1 MTLLNW
7 VAVVIVILTIAA
19 LIKRYE
25 TRLVLFTAGLVLCC
39 VSMQPMTAFN
49 AFAKSMT
56 NGGLIMAICASM
68 GFAYVSSYTKCD
80 QHLVH
85 LLSKPIR
92 GLGIFLVPICTAVTM
107 IINIAIPSASGCAAA
122 VGSTLIPVMLRA
134 GISPAAAAASVM
146 MGTYGGVLSP
156 GSAHNVYIAK
166 ISNMEIMDFIALH
179 TPYSLVLYVI
189 GIVGILV
196 MCIIFKDKGAAT
208 DDIQVNVDHKQ
219 EEIERPNIIYAM
231 VPLLPI
237 VILVLG
243 NSVLPVIK
251 MGVAQAMVLGAVL
264 CLLIT
269 RANPQEF
276 SKTFFGGLG
285 KGYGNILG
293 IIIAA
298 GVFAAGLRAAG
309 LIDTF
314 IALLREANDI
324 ARWGGSL
331 GPWFLGTITGS
342 GDAATF
348 AFNEAVTPHAA
359 SFGMDIPHLGAL
371 AFLSGA
377 LGRTSSPIAGA
388 MMVVAGIAMAN
399 PVEVAKRTIVP
410 CFIGVIVL
418 AFIIV

>member
-7 VAVVIVILTIAA
+7 VAVVVVILTIAA

-39 VSMQPMTAFN
+39 VSLQPMTAFN

-179 TPYSLVLYVI
+179 TPYSLVLYAI

-219 EEIERPNIIYAM
+219 EEIEHPNVIYAM

-418 AFIIV
+418 ALIIV

>member
-7 VAVVIVILTIAA
+7 VAVIVVILTIAA

-25 TRLVLFTAGLVLCC
+25 TRLVLFTAGLILCC
-39 VSMQPMTAFN
+39 VSLQPMTAFN

-68 GFAYVSSYTKCD
+68 GFAYVSSYTRCD

-92 GLGIFLVPICTAVTM
+92 GLGIFLVPICTFVTM
-107 IINIAIPSASGCAAA
+107 VINIAIPSASGCAAA

-134 GISPAAAAASVM
+134 GIRPAMAAASVM
-146 MGTYGGVLSP
+146 MGTAGGVFSP
-156 GSAHNVYIAK
+156 GSAHNAYIAK
-166 ISNMEIMDFIALH
+166 ISNMEIMDLIALH
-179 TPYSLVLYVI
+179 TPYSLVLWVV
-189 GIVGILV
+189 GIVGIFV
-196 MCIIFKDKGAAT
+196 MAIIFKDKGEAT
-208 DDIQVNVDHKQ
+208 DNIQVNIEHKQ
-219 EEIERPNIIYAM
+219 EEIVRPNVIFAL

-243 NSVLPVIK
+243 NTVVPQIK
-251 MGVAQAMVLGAVL
+251 MGVAQAMVLGAIFS
-264 CLLIT
+264 LLIT
-269 RANPQEF
+269 RANPQDF
-276 SKTFFGGLG
+276 SKTFFNGLG

-314 IALLREANDI
+314 IALLRESNDI

-359 SFGMDIPHLGAL
+359 SFGMDIPHLGSL
-371 AFLSGA
+371 AFLSGT

-399 PVEVAKRTIVP
+399 PIEVAKRTIVP
-410 CFIGVIVL
+410 CFIGVIIL
-418 AFIIV
+418 AMIIV

>member
-7 VAVVIVILTIAA
+7 VAVVVVILTIAA

-179 TPYSLVLYVI
+179 TPYSLVLYAI

-208 DDIQVNVDHKQ
+208 DNIQVNVDHKQ

-410 CFIGVIVL
+410 CFIGVVVL
-418 AFIIV
+418 AIIIV

>member
-7 VAVVIVILTIAA
+7 LAVVVVILTIAA

-25 TRLVLFTAGLVLCC
+25 TRLVLFTAGLVLCLM
-39 VSMQPMTAFN
+39 SLQPMDAFN
-49 AFAKSMT
+49 GFAKSMT
-56 NGGLIMAICASM
+56 NSGLIMGICASM

-80 QHLVH
+80 QHLVA

-92 GLGIFLVPICTAVTM
+92 GLGIFLIPVCTAVTM
-107 IINIAIPSASGCAAA
+107 FVNVAIPSASGCAAA

-134 GISPAAAAASVM
+134 GIRPAAAAAAVM
-146 MGTYGGVLSP
+146 MGTYGGVISP

-166 ISNMEIMDFIALH
+166 ISNMEIMDLIALH
-179 TPYSLVLYVI
+179 LPFSCVIYAI

-196 MCIIFKDKGAAT
+196 MCLIFRDKGEAT
-208 DDIQVNVDHKQ
+208 DNIQISTEHEQ
-219 EEIERPNIIYAM
+219 IHIERPNPIYAF
-231 VPLLPI
+231 VPLIPI

-243 NSVLPVIK
+243 NTCVPIIK

-264 CLLIT
+264 TLIIT
-269 RANPQEF
+269 RVNPQDF
-276 SKTFFGGLG
+276 SKSFFNGMG

-298 GVFAAGLRAAG
+298 GVFAQGLRSAG

-314 IALLREANDI
+314 IAVLRESNDI

-359 SFGMDIPHLGAL
+359 SFGMDVPHLGAL
-371 AFLSGA
+371 AFLAGA

-388 MMVVAGIAMAN
+388 MVIVAGIAMAN
-399 PVEVAKRTIVP
+399 PIEVAKRTIVP
-410 CFIGVIVL
+410 CFISTVVL
-418 AFIIV
+418 ALIIV

>member
-7 VAVVIVILTIAA
+7 LAVVVVILTIAA

-25 TRLVLFTAGLVLCC
+25 TRLVLFTAGLVLCLM
-39 VSMQPMTAFN
+39 SLQPMDAFN
-49 AFAKSMT
+49 GFAKSMT
-56 NGGLIMAICASM
+56 NSGLIMGICASM

-80 QHLVH
+80 QHLVA

-92 GLGIFLVPICTAVTM
+92 GLGIFLIPVCTAVTM
-107 IINIAIPSASGCAAA
+107 FVNVAIPSASGCAAA

-134 GISPAAAAASVM
+134 GIRPAAAAAAVM
-146 MGTYGGVLSP
+146 MGTYGGVISP

-179 TPYSLVLYVI
+179 LPFSCVIYAI

-196 MCIIFKDKGAAT
+196 MCLIFRDKGEAT
-208 DDIQVNVDHKQ
+208 DNIQISTEHEQ
-219 EEIERPNIIYAM
+219 IPIERPNPIYAF
-231 VPLLPI
+231 VPLIPI

-243 NSVLPVIK
+243 NTCVPIIK

-264 CLLIT
+264 TLIIT
-269 RANPQEF
+269 RVNPQDF
-276 SKTFFGGLG
+276 SKSFFNGMG

-298 GVFAAGLRAAG
+298 GVFAQGLRSAG

-314 IALLREANDI
+314 IAVLRESNDI

-359 SFGMDIPHLGAL
+359 SFGMDVPHLGAL
-371 AFLSGA
+371 AFLAGA

-388 MMVVAGIAMAN
+388 MVIVAGIAMAN
-399 PVEVAKRTIVP
+399 PIEVAKRTIVP
-410 CFIGVIVL
+410 CFISTVVL
-418 AFIIV
+418 ALIIV

>member
-7 VAVVIVILTIAA
+7 VAVVVVILTIAA

-39 VSMQPMTAFN
+39 VSLQPMTAFN

-179 TPYSLVLYVI
+179 TPFSLVLYAI

-196 MCIIFKDKGAAT
+196 MCIIFKDKGQAT
-208 DDIQVNVDHKQ
+208 DNIQVNVDSKQ
-219 EEIERPNIIYAM
+219 EEIEHPNVIYAM

-251 MGVAQAMVLGAVL
+251 MGVAQAMVLGAIL

-269 RANPQEF
+269 RANPQQF
-276 SKTFFGGLG
+276 SKTFFNGLG

-324 ARWGGSL
+324 ARWGGSI

-410 CFIGVIVL
+410 CFIGVVVL

>member
-7 VAVVIVILTIAA
+7 VAVVVVILTIAA

-39 VSMQPMTAFN
+39 VSLQPMTAFN

-179 TPYSLVLYVI
+179 TPFSLVLYAI

-196 MCIIFKDKGAAT
+196 MCIIFKDKGEAT
-208 DDIQVNVDHKQ
+208 DNIQVNVDSKQ
-219 EEIERPNIIYAM
+219 EEIEHPNVIYAM

-251 MGVAQAMVLGAVL
+251 MGVAQAMVLGAIL

-269 RANPQEF
+269 RANPQQF
-276 SKTFFGGLG
+276 SKTFFNGLG

-324 ARWGGSL
+324 ARWGGSI

-418 AFIIV
+418 AIIIV

>member
-7 VAVVIVILTIAA
+7 VAVVVVILTIAA

-39 VSMQPMTAFN
+39 VSLQPMTAFN

-179 TPYSLVLYVI
+179 TPFSLVLYAI

-196 MCIIFKDKGAAT
+196 MCIIFKDKGEAT
-208 DDIQVNVDHKQ
+208 DNIQVNVDSKQ
-219 EEIERPNIIYAM
+219 EEIEHPNVIYAM

-251 MGVAQAMVLGAVL
+251 MGVAQAMVLGAIL

-269 RANPQEF
+269 RANPQQF
-276 SKTFFGGLG
+276 SKTFFNGLG

-314 IALLREANDI
+314 IEVLRESNNI
-324 ARWGGSL
+324 ARWGGSI

-348 AFNEAVTPHAA
+348 AFNEAVTPHAE

-410 CFIGVIVL
+410 CFVSVVTL
-418 AFIIV
+418 AIIIV

>member
-7 VAVVIVILTIAA
+7 VAIVVVILTIAA

-179 TPYSLVLYVI
+179 TPYSLVLYAI

-196 MCIIFKDKGAAT
+196 MCIIFRDKGAAT

-219 EEIERPNIIYAM
+219 EEIERPNVIYAM

-243 NSVLPVIK
+243 NTVLPVIK

-418 AFIIV
+418 ALIIV

>member
-7 VAVVIVILTIAA
+7 VAVVVVILTIAA

-25 TRLVLFTAGLVLCC
+25 TRLVLFTAGLILCC

-179 TPYSLVLYVI
+179 TPFSLVLYAI

-196 MCIIFKDKGAAT
+196 MCIIFKDKGEAT
-208 DDIQVNVDHKQ
+208 DNIQVNVDSKQ
-219 EEIERPNIIYAM
+219 EEIERPNVIYAM

-243 NSVLPVIK
+243 NSVLPAIK

-269 RANPQEF
+269 RANPQQF
-276 SKTFFGGLG
+276 SKTFFNGLG

-324 ARWGGSL
+324 ARWGGSI

-359 SFGMDIPHLGAL
+359 SFGIDIPHLGAL

-418 AFIIV
+418 ALIIV

>member
-7 VAVVIVILTIAA
+7 VAVVVVILTIAA

-179 TPYSLVLYVI
+179 TPYSLVLYAI

-208 DDIQVNVDHKQ
+208 DNIQVNVDSKQ
-219 EEIERPNIIYAM
+219 EEIEHPNIIYAM

-324 ARWGGSL
+324 ARWGGSI

-410 CFIGVIVL
+410 CFIGVVVL
-418 AFIIV
+418 ALIIV

>member
-7 VAVVIVILTIAA
+7 VAIVVVILTIAA

-179 TPYSLVLYVI
+179 TPYSLVLYAI

-219 EEIERPNIIYAM
+219 EEIEHPNVIYAM

-243 NSVLPVIK
+243 NTVLPVIK

-418 AFIIV
+418 ALIIV